1 MRKDVL
7 WVVVLG
13 ILTMGLV
20 AGPDLWAAP
29 GQSPAQQGTVPTRTP
44 TASPPTETPIPP
56 TETPTPPPTTKPK
69 PTPAPLATSP
79 AIPAGGSS
87 EPLLPKAGGW
97 SIHLRLALALMM
109 LGLLVLAIGR
119 WRTRRTGL
127 LQNRTPPFE

>member
-7 WVVVLG
+7 WVAVLG
-13 ILTMGLV
+13 ILMMGLI

-29 GQSPAQQGTVPTRTP
+29 GQSPARQTVPTRTP
-44 TASPPTETPIPP
+44 TSAPPTETPISP

-69 PTPAPLATSP
+69 PTSVPLPTSP

-87 EPLLPKAGGW
+87 GPLLPKAGGW

-109 LGLLVLAIGR
+109 SGLLVLAIGR
-119 WRTRRTGL
+119 WRARRTWL